1 MTGLCTLG
9 VMPHVCCLLPAHLPP
24 AAPPHPL
31 LLLLQWLAEQIAQG
45 ISSGC
50 ETLGIQMPPPLP

>member
-1 MTGLCTLG
+1 
-9 VMPHVCCLLPAHLPP
+9 LPLPP
-24 AAPPHPL
+24 LL